1 MTDEPNF
8 KGRITTV
15 EAATLF
21 TLAGNATITL
31 VSKRTGTRFTY
42 RVQRKAAEQPGGER
56 PAFWFVKV
64 LTGSDNEN
72 SFEFLGTIKPAMFM
86 HGKKSR
92 IKPQAPSAMA
102 FAWYW
107 GRLVS
112 AKALPDDLEI
122 WHEGKCGRCG
132 RKLTVPESIA
142 TGFGPDCVGLMA
154 APQAG
159 GF

>member
-31 VSKRTGTRFTY
+31 VSKRTGARFTY
-42 RVQRKAAEQPGGER
+42 KVQRKAAERPGAER

-64 LTGSDNEN
+64 LTGADNEN
-72 SFEFLGTIKPAMFM
+72 SFEFLGTIKPAAFM

-102 FAWYW
+102 FAWFW
-107 GRLVS
+107 GRLVA

-154 APQAG
+154 SPKTG